1 MHIGFFTP
9 EYVTAANPDGGLAN
23 YLRKTGQAL
32 AERGHQVSVFV
43 LQPQESGWQDGGVQV
58 YGVTQPSW
66 PEQIRK
72 LRSVRPVAAYWQQ
85 AQAARRLAN
94 KAWEVHANH
103 PFDLFQASSYYSPGF
118 ILRRNGRV
126 PLVCRVSSYTP
137 LLRQAYGRQPSLG
150 DRWCDRLE
158 RRQVLDADACF
169 APSRLM
175 VETYARC
182 VGRRPDLLR
191 TQLDE
196 EIIQQDSSFY
206 QDNYSGLVYLLFFGT
221 LSRIKGIDL
230 LAEAL
235 PALLEAHPQLSVLFI
250 GRDDRLPDGSLA
262 FDLVRSRCQAYTDRL
277 HYHPALSKAQLFPV
291 IDHALG
297 VLIPSRIDNY
307 PNAALEAI
315 SLGVPVIGFIGSS
328 LEEIVTEAM
337 TGFLAR
343 NEDSQSLVAVVQRLL
358 DLGSGARQAMRQA
371 CLAAAAAMRSEDR
384 LGQLIAYYEAVIRRF
399 RGKQLG

>member
-23 YLRKTGQAL
+23 YLRKTGLAL

-43 LQPQESGWQDGGVQV
+43 LQPQESAWQDGAVQV
-58 YGVTQPSW
+58 YGVTRPSW
-66 PEQIRK
+66 FEQIRR
-72 LRSVRPVAAYWQQ
+72 LRPAKPLVAYWQQ
-85 AQAARRLAN
+85 VQAARRLAN

-103 PFDLFQASSYYSPGF
+103 PFDVFQASSYCSPGF

-137 LLRQAYGRQPSLG
+137 LLRQAYGREPSLG

-169 APSRLM
+169 APSLLM
-175 VETYARC
+175 ADTYARC

-191 TQLDE
+191 TPLDDT
-196 EIIQQDSSFY
+196 ILLTDPSFY
-206 QDNYSGLVYLLFFGT
+206 QANYSGLAYLLFFGT
-221 LSRIKGIDL
+221 LSRIKGVDL

-250 GRDDRLPDGSLA
+250 GRDDRLPDGKPA
-262 FDLVRSRCQAYTDRL
+262 FDLIRSSCQAYADRL
-277 HYHPALSKAQLFPV
+277 YYHPALSKAQLYPV
-291 IDHALG
+291 IEHALG
-297 VLIPSRIDNY
+297 VLMPSRIDNY
-307 PNAALEAI
+307 PNAALEAF
-315 SLGVPVIGFIGSS
+315 SLGVPVIGLMGSS
-328 LEEIVTEAM
+328 LEEIVTEAE
-337 TGFLAR
+337 TGFLAC
-343 NEDSQSLVAVVQRLL
+343 NGDSQSLSAAIQRLL
-358 DLGSGARQAMRQA
+358 DLSPGGRQSMRQA

-384 LGQLIAYYEAVIRRF
+384 MGQLITYYEVVIRQF
-399 RGKQLG
+399 REKQL